1 MTNEKTSIQLGLVF
15 LLQGKFWQML
25 DEDFDREVNEESIH
39 DIFDLVFDELT
50 IDQLLNILN
59 KINSEQV
66 DRLKRMLPEINTK

>member
-39 DIFDLVFDELT
+39 DIFVLVFDELT

>member
-25 DEDFDREVNEESIH
+25 DEDFDREVDEESIH

-59 KINSEQV
+59 KINSKQV

>member
-1 MTNEKTSIQLGLVF
+1 
-15 LLQGKFWQML
+15 ML
-25 DEDFDREVNEESIH
+25 DEDFDREVDEESIH

-59 KINSEQV
+59 KINSKQV

>member
-1 MTNEKTSIQLGLVF
+1 MTNEKTSIHLGLVF

-59 KINSEQV
+59 KILFRFLSV
-66 DRLKRMLPEINTK
+66 AC